1 MKILFYR
8 ILLFL
13 IYTGTVFTLNA
24 QQTLEIGPGKPF
36 LTLTQAAQVAQPG
49 DTLLLS
55 SGIFAGGIYIENLQ
69 GLPEAWITIRG
80 ATGGMTIIQG
90 GTNAIQMTD
99 PAYLV
104 IEQLRFREQTGNGV
118 NIDDGGS
125 YNTPAHHIHLRN
137 CIFEDMNASG
147 NNDLLKLSGLDSFLI
162 TACLFQNGA
171 AGGSGIDMVG
181 CHHGTIE
188 KTQFHQLGS
197 NSIQAKGGTRYINIL
212 QNSFIDGGL
221 RSLNLGGSTGAAF
234 FRPFG
239 ANYEAADL
247 DVAGNLF
254 IGSQAPIAYVGSQR
268 VRVWNNTIYRP
279 DKWVIRILQESS
291 DTSFYQAVAD
301 GEFVNNLI
309 VVDNKMAV
317 ATNIGPNTNSGSFL
331 FARNLWYHLD
341 QSNWSGPYLPVSEIE
356 GMIQIDPMLTDPSQG
371 DVHLLPTSPA
381 IMAGWPLPNSQW
393 LDLDGKSFLTAPSIG
408 CFEGGQT
415 SSFTAY
421 SDQSK
426 INLYPNPSNG
436 FITLSEPFQYP
447 VSILD
452 ASGHSICQMAPHT
465 RFWDLTFLD
474 DGIYFIIQQGQRIV
488 PTPIIIHK
496 K

>member
-1 MKILFYR
+1 MKILIYNT
-8 ILLFL
+8 LSFL
-13 IYTGTVFTLNA
+13 ICLGTVLPLVA

-36 LTLTQAAQVAQPG
+36 LTLIQAAQVAQPG

-55 SGIFAGGIYIENLQ
+55 SGIFAGGMYIENLQ

-125 YNTPAHHIHLRN
+125 YNTPAHHIHIRN

-147 NNDLLKLSGLDSFLI
+147 NNDLLKLSGLDTFLI

-181 CHHGTIE
+181 CHQGTIE

-254 IGSQAPIAYVGSQR
+254 VGSQAPIAYVGSQR
-268 VRVWNNTIYRP
+268 VRVWNNTIYQP
-279 DKWVIRILQESS
+279 DKWVIRILQEST

-331 FARNLWYHLD
+331 IARNLWYHTD

-356 GMIQIDPMLTDPSQG
+356 GIIQSDPMLANPIQSDF
-371 DVHLLPTSPA
+371 HLLPSSPA
-381 IMAGWPLPNSQW
+381 IMAGWPIPNSQW
-393 LDLDGKSFLTAPSIG
+393 LDLDGKAFLTAPSIG
-408 CFEGGQT
+408 CLEGGQT
-415 SSFTAY
+415 TSLTEHSK
-421 SDQSK
+421 QSR
-426 INLYPNPSNG
+426 IILFPNPSNG
-436 FITLSEPFQYP
+436 IISLTEPFQHP
-447 VSILD
+447 VSIT
-452 ASGHSICQMAPHT
+452 SITGKVICQMDPHT
-465 RFWDLTFLD
+465 RYWDLTFLD
-474 DGIYFIIQQGQRIV
+474 GGLYFIVQPGQNTRS
-488 PTPIIIHK
+488 TPILIVK
-496 K
+496 